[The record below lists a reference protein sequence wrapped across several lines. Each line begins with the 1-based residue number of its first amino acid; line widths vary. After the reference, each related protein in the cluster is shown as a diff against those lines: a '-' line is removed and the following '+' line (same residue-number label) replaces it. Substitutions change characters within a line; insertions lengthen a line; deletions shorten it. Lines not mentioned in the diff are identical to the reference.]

1 VNKDIMSA
9 EGASEVVTD
18 PAVVDGEKKEETAP
32 NDSNLDKPSIPT
44 AAVEGEV
51 VAPVEKAGDSSIEHS
66 KRVYVGNLA
75 WEVTSWDLGEHMKA
89 SGLDVV
95 SANVLTSPD
104 GRSKGCGI
112 VEFAS
117 PEVATEAVQKVN
129 DSELK
134 GRQIFVRED
143 RGERRSTG
151 TRGGFE
157 RGGYERGGG
166 GRGRG
171 RSGTFAGR
179 TKSSHFSSSETA
191 KDRRVYVG
199 NLSWEV
205 AWQDLKDHM
214 IEAGEVVRAEV
225 IKEPSGRSKGC
236 GIVEFATDEGAKNA
250 ISMLTDTELKGRR
263 IFVREDREIT
273 KHAGRGGDFGGR
285 GGEYGGRGGGRGRG
299 EYRNYDSNR

>member
-1 VNKDIMSA
+1 MVTDTSA
-9 EGASEVVTD
+9 ESSKDHVVSDGQVGEVTPSD
-18 PAVVDGEKKEETAP
+18 NLTGKDEK
-32 NDSNLDKPSIPT
+32 PT
-44 AAVEGEV
+44 PDVPGDEGEGGGTTTEDIS
-51 VAPVEKAGDSSIEHS
+51 ADHS

-75 WEVTSWDLGEHMKA
+75 WEVTSQDLSDHMK
-89 SGLDVV
+89 SGGLDVK

-117 PEVATEAVQKVN
+117 SEVANQAVQTMN

-143 RGERRSTG
+143 RGERRTTG
-151 TRGGFE
+151 TGGT
-157 RGGYERGGG
+157 GGRSFDRSFGGG

-171 RSGTFAGR
+171 RNSSYSGRGGR
-179 TKSSHFSSSETA
+179 FNNFTPSETS

-214 IEAGEVVRAEV
+214 VEAGEVVRAEV
-225 IKEPSGRSKGC
+225 IKEPNGRSKGC
-236 GIVEFATDEGAKNA
+236 GIVEFASDEGAKKA
-250 ISMLTDTELKGRR
+250 IATLTDTELKGRR

-273 KHAGRGGDFGGR
+273 KHAGRGG
-285 GGEYGGRGGGRGRG
+285 GRGRG
-299 EYRNYDSNR
+299 DYRRDEGQR